1 VAFGIEPGEV
11 LGIIGPS
18 GAGKS
23 TLARHIVGVLS
34 PSAGA
39 VRLDGSDVSVW
50 ARTTLGQHL
59 GYLPQDIELFADT
72 IAANISRFQE
82 GEDKE
87 AILAAQMAGVHD
99 MIVRLPNGYDTQVGE
114 GGAILSGGYRQRI
127 GLARAVYGNPSL
139 VVLDEPSS
147 NLDADGDAALT
158 DCIMQLKQRGTTVV
172 IISHRPSTI
181 GVVDKILLLKDG
193 VAEMF
198 GPRAEVMARLTRA
211 VPVHAVQGTASSE
224 QGMTILDVTN
234 REMRLGAISPG
245 RKISSGDDAPSD
257 SIRRVALAGWLII
270 AVFFGGIG
278 SWAATAPL
286 NGAVVGNAVVKVDGN
301 RKSVQHLDGGIVKEL
316 RIKEGDKVN
325 AGDILVVLD
334 ETQAQAEY
342 DVLSQQ
348 YMVLRA
354 TEVRL
359 LTELD
364 RGTELVMPQDLKA
377 RPDDSYFKSVWNG
390 QVSQFQSRLAA
401 IEGQRSVIREKINQ
415 LGSQITGAQAQVK
428 SFTDQIT
435 SVHAEAKDI
444 APLVERG
451 LIARPRILQLE
462 RTAFGLEG
470 QIADANANIAK
481 ARQAIAEQQQ
491 QIAQL
496 DNDRMAD
503 ITKDLRDTQAKML
516 EVIPKAMNAKA
527 VLGRMEIRS
536 PYAGRVVALTVFSVG
551 GVIQRGEKILDIVPD
566 QDSLTIEAQI
576 AVEDISDIKP
586 NMRAEVHLTAYKQ
599 RIVPIIHGDVIQVSA
614 DRLTDPKTNNPYYIA
629 FVRVDQDEL
638 AAMPNIKL
646 YPGMPATVMIPT
658 IQRTAF
664 DYIVGPLVMSF
675 NHSFRQK

>member
-1 VAFGIEPGEV
+1 
-11 LGIIGPS
+11 
-18 GAGKS
+18 
-23 TLARHIVGVLS
+23 
-34 PSAGA
+34 
-39 VRLDGSDVSVW
+39 
-50 ARTTLGQHL
+50 
-59 GYLPQDIELFADT
+59 
-72 IAANISRFQE
+72 
-82 GEDKE
+82 
-87 AILAAQMAGVHD
+87 
-99 MIVRLPNGYDTQVGE
+99 
-114 GGAILSGGYRQRI
+114 
-127 GLARAVYGNPSL
+127 
-139 VVLDEPSS
+139 
-147 NLDADGDAALT
+147 
-158 DCIMQLKQRGTTVV
+158 
-172 IISHRPSTI
+172 
-181 GVVDKILLLKDG
+181 
-193 VAEMF
+193 
-198 GPRAEVMARLTRA
+198 
-211 VPVHAVQGTASSE
+211 
-224 QGMTILDVTN
+224 MTILDVTN

-245 RKISSGDDAPSD
+245 RKLSSGDEAPSD

-270 AVFFGGIG
+270 AIFFGGIG
-278 SWAATAPL
+278 SWAVTAPL
-286 NGAVVGNAVVKVDGN
+286 NGAVVGNAVVKVEGN

-325 AGDILVVLD
+325 AGDVLVVLD

-354 TEVRL
+354 TEARL

-364 RGTELVMPQDLKA
+364 RGSELVMPEDLKTQ
-377 RPDDSYFKSVWNG
+377 DSYFKSVWNG
-390 QVSQFQSRLAA
+390 QVSQFESRRAA

-415 LGSQITGAQAQVK
+415 LGSQIVGAEAQVK
-428 SFTDQIT
+428 AFTDQI
-435 SVHAEAKDI
+435 SSIHAEAKDI

-470 QIADANANIAK
+470 QIADAKANIAK

-503 ITKDLRDTQAKML
+503 ITKDLRDTQAKEL

-527 VLGRMEIRS
+527 VLGRMDIRS

-576 AVEDISDIKP
+576 AVEDISDIRP

-614 DRLTDPKTNNPYYIA
+614 DRLTDPKTNNPYYVA
-629 FVRVDQDEL
+629 FVRVDESEL

-658 IQRTAF
+658 VQRTAF

>member
-1 VAFGIEPGEV
+1 
-11 LGIIGPS
+11 
-18 GAGKS
+18 
-23 TLARHIVGVLS
+23 
-34 PSAGA
+34 
-39 VRLDGSDVSVW
+39 
-50 ARTTLGQHL
+50 
-59 GYLPQDIELFADT
+59 
-72 IAANISRFQE
+72 
-82 GEDKE
+82 
-87 AILAAQMAGVHD
+87 
-99 MIVRLPNGYDTQVGE
+99 
-114 GGAILSGGYRQRI
+114 
-127 GLARAVYGNPSL
+127 
-139 VVLDEPSS
+139 
-147 NLDADGDAALT
+147 
-158 DCIMQLKQRGTTVV
+158 
-172 IISHRPSTI
+172 
-181 GVVDKILLLKDG
+181 
-193 VAEMF
+193 
-198 GPRAEVMARLTRA
+198 
-211 VPVHAVQGTASSE
+211 
-224 QGMTILDVTN
+224 MTILDVTN

-245 RKISSGDDAPSD
+245 RKISSGDEAPSD

-270 AVFFGGIG
+270 AIFFGGIG

-316 RIKEGDKVN
+316 RIKEGDKVDV
-325 AGDILVVLD
+325 GDVLLVLD

-364 RGTELVMPQDLKA
+364 HSAELVMPQEFKT
-377 RPDDSYFKSVWNG
+377 RPEDSYLKSIWNG
-390 QVSQFQSRLAA
+390 QVSQFESRRAA
-401 IEGQRSVIREKINQ
+401 LEGQRSVIREKINQ
-415 LGSQITGAQAQVK
+415 LGSQIVGAEAQVK
-428 SFTDQIT
+428 AFTDQIT

-551 GVIQRGEKILDIVPD
+551 GGIQRVEKILYIVPD

-614 DRLTDPKTNNPYYIA
+614 DRLTDPKTNNPYYVA
-629 FVRVDQDEL
+629 FVKVDEAEL
-638 AAMPNIKL
+638 AAMTNIKL

>member
-1 VAFGIEPGEV
+1 
-11 LGIIGPS
+11 
-18 GAGKS
+18 
-23 TLARHIVGVLS
+23 
-34 PSAGA
+34 
-39 VRLDGSDVSVW
+39 
-50 ARTTLGQHL
+50 
-59 GYLPQDIELFADT
+59 
-72 IAANISRFQE
+72 
-82 GEDKE
+82 
-87 AILAAQMAGVHD
+87 
-99 MIVRLPNGYDTQVGE
+99 
-114 GGAILSGGYRQRI
+114 
-127 GLARAVYGNPSL
+127 
-139 VVLDEPSS
+139 
-147 NLDADGDAALT
+147 
-158 DCIMQLKQRGTTVV
+158 
-172 IISHRPSTI
+172 
-181 GVVDKILLLKDG
+181 
-193 VAEMF
+193 
-198 GPRAEVMARLTRA
+198 
-211 VPVHAVQGTASSE
+211 
-224 QGMTILDVTN
+224 MTILDVAN

-245 RKISSGDDAPSD
+245 RKIGSGDEAPSD
-257 SIRRVALAGWLII
+257 SIKRVALAGWLII
-270 AVFFGGIG
+270 ALFFGGIG

-286 NGAVVGNAVVKVDGN
+286 NGAVVGNAVVKVEGN

-316 RIKEGDKVN
+316 RVKEGDKVN

-334 ETQAQAEY
+334 ETQARAEY

-364 RGTELVMPQDLKA
+364 HGSELVMPEDLKTQ
-377 RPDDSYFKSVWNG
+377 DSYFKSVWNG
-390 QVSQFQSRLAA
+390 QVSQFESRRAA

-415 LGSQITGAQAQVK
+415 LGSQIVGAEAQVK
-428 SFTDQIT
+428 AFTGQIS
-435 SVHAEAKDI
+435 SVRAEAKDI

-451 LIARPRILQLE
+451 LIARPRILQLD

-481 ARQAIAEQQQ
+481 ARQAIAEQEQ

-503 ITKDLRDTQAKML
+503 VTKDLRDTQAKML

-527 VLGRMEIRS
+527 ALGRMEIRS

-551 GVIQRGEKILDIVPD
+551 GVITRGEKILDIVPD
-566 QDSLTIEAQI
+566 DSLTIEAQI
-576 AVEDISDIKP
+576 AVEDISDIRP

-614 DRLTDPKTNNPYYIA
+614 DRLTDPKTNNPYYVA
-629 FVRVDQDEL
+629 FVRVDESEL

-658 IQRTAF
+658 VQRTAL

>member
-1 VAFGIEPGEV
+1 M
-11 LGIIGPS
+11 S
-18 GAGKS
+18 
-23 TLARHIVGVLS
+23 
-34 PSAGA
+34 
-39 VRLDGSDVSVW
+39 
-50 ARTTLGQHL
+50 
-59 GYLPQDIELFADT
+59 
-72 IAANISRFQE
+72 
-82 GEDKE
+82 
-87 AILAAQMAGVHD
+87 
-99 MIVRLPNGYDTQVGE
+99 
-114 GGAILSGGYRQRI
+114 
-127 GLARAVYGNPSL
+127 
-139 VVLDEPSS
+139 VLDA
-147 NLDADGDAALT
+147 AD
-158 DCIMQLKQRGTTVV
+158 
-172 IISHRPSTI
+172 
-181 GVVDKILLLKDG
+181 
-193 VAEMF
+193 
-198 GPRAEVMARLTRA
+198 RA
-211 VPVHAVQGTASSE
+211 
-224 QGMTILDVTN
+224 
-234 REMRLGAISPG
+234 MRQGAISPG
-245 RKISSGDDAPSD
+245 RKISSGDEAPSD

-270 AVFFGGIG
+270 AIFFGGIG
-278 SWAATAPL
+278 SWAVTAPL
-286 NGAVVGNAVVKVDGN
+286 NGAVVGNAVVKVEGN

-316 RIKEGDKVN
+316 HIKEGDKVN
-325 AGDILVVLD
+325 AGDVLVVLD

-348 YMVLRA
+348 YGVLRA
-354 TEVRL
+354 TEARL
-359 LTELD
+359 LAELNHSS
-364 RGTELVMPQDLKA
+364 ELVMPQDLKA
-377 RPDDSYFKSVWNG
+377 RPEDTYLKSVWNG
-390 QVSQFQSRLAA
+390 QVSQFESRRAA
-401 IEGQRSVIREKINQ
+401 LEGQRSVIREKINQ
-415 LGSQITGAQAQVK
+415 LGSQIVGAEAQVK
-428 SFTDQIT
+428 AFTDQI
-435 SVHAEAKDI
+435 SSIRAESKDI

-481 ARQAIAEQQQ
+481 ARQAIAEQEQ

-503 ITKDLRDTQAKML
+503 VTKDLRDTQAKML

-576 AVEDISDIKP
+576 AVEDISDIRP

-614 DRLTDPKTNNPYYIA
+614 DRLTDPKTNNPYYVA
-629 FVRVDQDEL
+629 FVRVDESEL

-658 IQRTAF
+658 VQRTAF

>member
-1 VAFGIEPGEV
+1 M
-11 LGIIGPS
+11 
-18 GAGKS
+18 
-23 TLARHIVGVLS
+23 T
-34 PSAGA
+34 
-39 VRLDGSDVSVW
+39 
-50 ARTTLGQHL
+50 
-59 GYLPQDIELFADT
+59 
-72 IAANISRFQE
+72 
-82 GEDKE
+82 
-87 AILAAQMAGVHD
+87 
-99 MIVRLPNGYDTQVGE
+99 
-114 GGAILSGGYRQRI
+114 
-127 GLARAVYGNPSL
+127 
-139 VVLDEPSS
+139 VLD
-147 NLDADGDAALT
+147 AA
-158 DCIMQLKQRGTTVV
+158 
-172 IISHRPSTI
+172 
-181 GVVDKILLLKDG
+181 
-193 VAEMF
+193 
-198 GPRAEVMARLTRA
+198 
-211 VPVHAVQGTASSE
+211 
-224 QGMTILDVTN
+224 N

-270 AVFFGGIG
+270 AIFFGGVG
-278 SWAATAPL
+278 TWAVTAPL
-286 NGAVVGNAVVKVDGN
+286 NGAVVGNAVVKVEGN

-316 RIKEGDKVN
+316 HVREGERVN
-325 AGDILVVLD
+325 VGDLLIVLD
-334 ETQAQAEY
+334 ETQARAEY

-348 YMVLRA
+348 YVVFRA

-364 RGTELVMPQDLKA
+364 HGSTLVMPDDLKV
-377 RPDDSYFKSVWNG
+377 RSEGGYLKSVWNG
-390 QVSQFQSRLAA
+390 QVSQFESRGAA
-401 IEGQRSVIREKINQ
+401 LEGQRSVIREKINQ
-415 LGSQITGAQAQVK
+415 LGSQIVGAEAQVK
-428 SFTDQIT
+428 AFTDQIT
-435 SVHAEAKDI
+435 SVKAEAKDI

-462 RTAFGLEG
+462 RTAYGLEG
-470 QIADANANIAK
+470 QIADATANIAK
-481 ARQAIAEQQQ
+481 ARQAIAEQEQ

-503 ITKDLRDTQAKML
+503 VTKDLRDTQAKEL

-527 VLGRMEIRS
+527 VLGRMDIRS

-576 AVEDISDIKP
+576 AVEDISDIRP

-614 DRLTDPKTNNPYYIA
+614 DRLTDPKTNNPYYVA
-629 FVRVDQDEL
+629 FVRVDEAEL
-638 AAMPNIKL
+638 AAMPNIQL

>member
-1 VAFGIEPGEV
+1 
-11 LGIIGPS
+11 
-18 GAGKS
+18 
-23 TLARHIVGVLS
+23 
-34 PSAGA
+34 
-39 VRLDGSDVSVW
+39 
-50 ARTTLGQHL
+50 
-59 GYLPQDIELFADT
+59 
-72 IAANISRFQE
+72 
-82 GEDKE
+82 
-87 AILAAQMAGVHD
+87 
-99 MIVRLPNGYDTQVGE
+99 
-114 GGAILSGGYRQRI
+114 
-127 GLARAVYGNPSL
+127 
-139 VVLDEPSS
+139 
-147 NLDADGDAALT
+147 
-158 DCIMQLKQRGTTVV
+158 
-172 IISHRPSTI
+172 
-181 GVVDKILLLKDG
+181 
-193 VAEMF
+193 
-198 GPRAEVMARLTRA
+198 
-211 VPVHAVQGTASSE
+211 
-224 QGMTILDVTN
+224 MTILDAAN
-234 REMRLGAISPG
+234 PAMRLGAISPG
-245 RKISSGDDAPSD
+245 RRTVAGDGAPSD
-257 SIRRVALAGWLII
+257 SIKHIALAGWLII
-270 AVFFGGIG
+270 AIFFGGIG
-278 SWAATAPL
+278 TWAASAPL
-286 NGAVVGNAVVKVDGN
+286 NGAVVGNAVVKVEGN

-334 ETQAQAEY
+334 ETQARAEY

-354 TEVRL
+354 TEARL
-359 LTELD
+359 LAELD
-364 RGTELVMPQDLKA
+364 HTSELVMPEDLKTQ
-377 RPDDSYFKSVWNG
+377 DSYFKSVWNG
-390 QVSQFQSRLAA
+390 QVSQFESRRAA

-415 LGSQITGAQAQVK
+415 LGSQIVGAQAQVK
-428 SFTDQIT
+428 AFTDQIS

-451 LIARPRILQLE
+451 LIARPRIMQLD

-503 ITKDLRDTQAKML
+503 VTKDLRDTQAKML

-576 AVEDISDIKP
+576 AVEDISDIRP

-614 DRLTDPKTNNPYYIA
+614 DRLTDPKTNNPYYVA
-629 FVRVDQDEL
+629 FVRVDEAEL

-658 IQRTAF
+658 IQRTAL